1 MAHRS
6 QLNFGVRRHNAP
18 DDGGRLDGG
27 SSDAQL
33 PESGPGCYGSV
44 LRSIGLR
51 GEVSRRGLDDPTP
64 RGARAR
70 VFPLPSTRPACEHI
84 ANCCLRVSDAR
95 ALHAAFAG
103 AGLPASPRST
113 PRLSS
118 PVDQPWGFREFAVV
132 DLDGNLL
139 RCLEPLRAATGGGAV
154 HT

>member
-1 MAHRS
+1 MMEDGRMVDRATP
-6 QLNFGVRRHNAP
+6 NFPSRDLDATARFYP
-18 DDGGRLDGG
+18 RLD
-27 SSDAQL
+27 
-33 PESGPGCYGSV
+33 
-44 LRSIGLR
+44 
-51 GEVSRRGLDDPTP
+51 P
-64 RGARAR
+64 R
-70 VFPLPSTRPACEHI
+70 VNI
-84 ANCCLRVSDAR
+84 ASCCLRVSDAR

-113 PRLSS
+113 PRLTS